1 MPAPRR
7 ASTRTSTKPVRPEA
21 IGMTGGIT
29 SPRNYNQIS
38 IILPTTHRQDSDL
51 ALEKFAMLIMYI
63 VALIAIW
70 GGIFTIGFA
79 NADTESYLLLFVGG
93 FVSAAMAIGMVEMQ
107 ARKQGMNLQE
117 SQNYMLGLGFFFAA
131 VGIIWGARYFVD
143 ISTDLGINF
152 LVDSASSS
160 GITPSVNAIYMQAG
174 ALALIVLG
182 EYLLLKRYE
191 GHTGF
196 AWGVAA
202 LTPLALLL
210 GGSSNW
216 MNWSDN
222 VVSYEIGI
230 SMVFLSFISMEVA
243 FRSNRSNYFIAM
255 AIISGLIPFFYEANN
270 DPFDGGALSLLIFII
285 AIQGWYAEKEMI
297 NFELM
302 QKASAGLV
310 AIVFAAMLYAYSN
323 DFELILGPF
332 RTSELT
338 GLASSIT
345 LPIGLWIALLI
356 SYFPAVLKQRVP
368 AMPIGLALALGI
380 LPFEGAWLAWIITV
394 LIIQYMIF
402 INQDARKWV
411 IDFTLTALAF
421 SFIFTDVRGITLDME
436 YSEIFALPYMEIAL
450 PVILVAT
457 ASAAS
462 YAKKSSPWTDILM
475 MVCVGFSRG
484 VITTQSELLP
494 WIFSGYLIA
503 LAIVK
508 LNKATMED
516 IGSRKDGTLY
526 AFLAFAVTI
535 ILSLNGS
542 LTAEAFGIDFDYD
555 LMIIG
560 LILYAIFRRTRDVE
574 IDFGVLIAWLDNSA
588 NSNAAKVWNSEANA
602 WVMSETKEKVD
613 ITEKSW
619 NKLSKITILG
629 PLLVIVGSI
638 ITLPTEILTE
648 TYLGVSLFL
657 LPVAILAFEVLSQKE
672 QDASTRVT
680 SSWMLFL
687 IALPIAIVLHTNDH
701 RWTVDASWT
710 QCAEVAIIGASCN
723 FELYTNIRL
732 VFDGIL
738 LLACAL
744 PAILLQ
750 FRGLKLEEMDRSMD
764 HATMFALIAIALLDT
779 SGGLLVVGML
789 ALITWKSI
797 QHKHSAALLAS
808 PGILVLLGW
817 SWLEPGHLSYALSES
832 VGSGYNAY
840 EYSSP
845 TGIPQLSG
853 IIMTIQMG
861 IVWLL
866 SSFTRD
872 GTEDYP
878 FIGSIIWVII
888 GVLSAST
895 GVAWFPAILVCVIS
909 VSVIS
914 RGAIEFI
921 QFVPIAML
929 ISLIIGFSSTEMNDP
944 LQVISW
950 SATATAGFTALFYAL
965 TKSGT
970 IFVRYNPEQDLL
982 EYNARN
988 PEFPQTEEEFMQMKT
1003 RNMLEVNETFII
1015 VNLLLSFAIL
1025 GGVLNIIGALYATE
1039 RTFKRGRKFS
1049 LPLIPVLHSL
1059 TIGNA
1064 YFLAFG
1070 SDVEITGTMIAGF
1083 VMVVEGIGIYVL
1095 GMQEDFMWDS
1105 NLFAWE
1111 DDEEFFNVIGT
1122 LGISGLF
1129 SSLVGLI
1136 LIFNNDSN
1144 WIVVTLAMT
1153 LMLTA
1158 VGVQGFQERY
1168 DARWRRAIGGFGSII
1183 SGLIFAA
1190 SVDDSLFGAVAF
1202 IFVGLLAFGYAALW
1216 TQRSG
1221 SDTAILDDPFAVMH
1235 TASGIAQEMPSMPTL
1250 LSPGSTSSAMNASD
1264 DFKIEASKKAKD
1276 AAKVAN
1282 AVGVDIDSE
1291 EIEEV
1296 FDEISDS
1303 IDEVEQEFSVLEEA
1317 VKKEVEQVKSEAKQ
1331 VVEAVKKEVEQT
1343 TNQELPKT
1351 SNFIDTNLGF
1361 AFNLPQNVLD
1371 NISRAIANTPH
1382 EGFKPVI
1389 GFKQNGEVMLTF
1401 EPINP

>member
-7 ASTRTSTKPVRPEA
+7 VPTRTTAKPAQSEA

-29 SPRNYNQIS
+29 SPLNNNQIS
-38 IILPTTHRQDSDL
+38 IRLPSTQRQDSDM

-143 ISTDLGINF
+143 ISNDLGISF
-152 LVDSASSS
+152 LLDSASGS
-160 GITPSVNAIYMQAG
+160 GVAPSANAIYMQAG

-243 FRSNRSNYFIAM
+243 FRSNRSRYFIAM
-255 AIISGLIPFFYEANN
+255 AIISGLIPFFYEGNN
-270 DPFDGGALSLLIFII
+270 DPFDGGAISLLIFII

-310 AIVFAAMLYAYSN
+310 AIVFAAMLYTYAN

-332 RTSELT
+332 RTSEFT

-411 IDFTLTALAF
+411 IDFTLAALAV

-436 YSEIFALPYMEIAL
+436 YSEIFALPYMEIVL
-450 PVILVAT
+450 PIILVAT

-462 YAKKSSPWTDILM
+462 YTKKSSAWTDILM

-494 WIFSGYLIA
+494 WIFSGYLII
-503 LAIVK
+503 LAILK
-508 LNKATMED
+508 LNKAKMED
-516 IGSRKDGTLY
+516 IDSRKDGTLY

-542 LTAEAFGIDFDYD
+542 LTVEAFGIDFDYD
-555 LMIIG
+555 LMVIG

-574 IDFGVLIAWLDNSA
+574 IDFGEMIAWLDAST
-588 NSNAAKVWNSEANA
+588 NSNARKVWDSEVNA
-602 WVMSETKEKVD
+602 WVVSETKEKVD

-638 ITLPTEILTE
+638 ITLPTEMLIE
-648 TYLGVSLFL
+648 SYLGVSLFL
-657 LPVAILAFEVLSQKE
+657 IPVAILAFEVLSQKE

-680 SSWMLFL
+680 ASWMLFL
-687 IALPIAIVLHTNDH
+687 IALPIAIVLHTNDY
-701 RWTVDASWT
+701 RWTINETWT
-710 QCAEVAIIGASCN
+710 RCEEIAIVASCN
-723 FELYTNIRL
+723 FELATNIRL

-750 FRGLKLEEMDRSMD
+750 FRGLKLEEMNRSMD

-789 ALITWKSI
+789 VLITWKSI
-797 QHKHSAALLAS
+797 QHKHSAALLTS

-832 VGSGYNAY
+832 LGSGYNAY
-840 EYSSP
+840 DYSSP

-853 IIMTIQMG
+853 IIITIQMG

-866 SSFTRD
+866 SSFTKD

-878 FIGSIIWVII
+878 FVGSIIWVII

-914 RGAIEFI
+914 KGAIEFI

-929 ISLIIGFSSTEMNDP
+929 IALIIGFSSTDMNDP
-944 LQVISW
+944 LQIISW
-950 SATATAGFTALFYAL
+950 SATVTAAFTALFYGL

-988 PEFPQTEEEFMQMKT
+988 PDFPQTEEEFMRMKT

-1070 SDVEITGTMIAGF
+1070 SDVEITGTIIAGA
-1083 VMVVEGIGIYVL
+1083 VMVMEGIGIYVL
-1095 GMQEDFMWDS
+1095 GMQEDFLWDS
-1105 NLFAWE
+1105 NLFTWE
-1111 DDEEFFNVIGT
+1111 NDEEFFNVIGT

-1136 LIFNNDSN
+1136 LIFNDDSN

-1221 SDTAILDDPFAVMH
+1221 SDTAILDDPFAAMQ
-1235 TASGIAQEMPSMPTL
+1235 TASGIAQEMPSVPTL
-1250 LSPGSTSSAMNASD
+1250 LSSGSTSSAMNGAD
-1264 DFKIEASKKAKD
+1264 EFKIEATNEVKD
-1276 AAKVAN
+1276 AAKVA
-1282 AVGVDIDSE
+1282 AAAGVDIDAE

-1296 FDEISDS
+1296 FDEISES
-1303 IDEVEQEFSVLEEA
+1303 LDEVEEEFSVLEDEVIEE
-1317 VKKEVEQVKSEAKQ
+1317 VKQIKTETKQ
-1331 VVEAVKKEVEQT
+1331 VVEAVKEEVKQAST
-1343 TNQELPKT
+1343 QELPKT
-1351 SNFIDTNLGF
+1351 SNLIDTNLGF

-1389 GFKQNGEVMLTF
+1389 GFKPNGEVMLTF
-1401 EPINP
+1401 EPISP